1 MKTILNLRMF
11 KHLKNYLITV
21 HLKASHKLAIKEQ
34 LTRMNRANNFS
45 LNLCDK
51 MKLKVSGTNLYFY
64 NNETFFTN

>member
-11 KHLKNYLITV
+11 KHLKNYLISV
-21 HLKASHKLAIKEQ
+21 HLKTSHKLAIKEQ
-34 LTRMNRANNFS
+34 LIRMNRGNNFS